1 MAHTRPCTIC
11 NSRVNQKTKA
21 RKMNEYF
28 ANFHRQLIIYKQRFG
43 KNYAKIS
50 WHTMMYLFRNWF
62 GGQYKFRRY
71 GDIVNIGFLANG
83 GFGDIVLF
91 GAYLDKFIKKLDC
104 PYKIHVFTQQS
115 ITSVKTLFT
124 AYKTNTEIHSRR
136 DLRKTPLDLLISFN
150 FQFPEIYFYR
160 QKYIEQK
167 SKFLPSYIDATNKFI
182 TKYSYLFEPHQIF
195 NQQILLDIIGLNRIT
210 GMDPTQILG
219 LTPDDKMN
227 TLPPS
232 DSADILKKFGLES
245 GKFITFSYDFD
256 VLNNS
261 KTSIRLWPQDNLQTL
276 IKLLKAHY
284 PEYKIVQL
292 GITSIADFTDIDLN
306 LVNKTSFTEFL
317 AILSTSKLHF
327 DSECGMVHLR
337 HAICGEKSV
346 VLHGPTSIST
356 KGYSE
361 NINICSNVCKCACCE
376 WLIGGAWQEH
386 CAKSDSPIP
395 ACMQSIL
402 PQDVF
407 EKISGVL

>member
-1 MAHTRPCTIC
+1 
-11 NSRVNQKTKA
+11 
-21 RKMNEYF
+21 MNEYF
-28 ANFHRQLIIYKQRFG
+28 ANFHKQLIIYKERFG
-43 KNYAKIS
+43 KKYAKTS
-50 WHTMMYLFRNWF
+50 WHTLMYLFRNWF
-62 GGQYKFRRY
+62 GGRYKFRRC
-71 GDIVNIGFLANG
+71 GDTINIGFLANG

-104 PYKIHVFTQQS
+104 ACKIHVFTQQS
-115 ITSVKTLFT
+115 PTSVEILFS
-124 AYKTNTEIHSRR
+124 AYKNNTVTHSCR

-160 QKYIEQK
+160 KKYIEQK
-167 SKFLPSYIDATNKFI
+167 SKFLPYYISATNRFI
-182 TKYSYLFEPHQIF
+182 HKYSYLFEPHQIF
-195 NQQILLDIIGLNRIT
+195 NQQILLDIIGLNRLT
-210 GMDPTQILG
+210 GMDPTQTLG
-219 LTPDDKMN
+219 LSPDDKMN
-227 TLPPS
+227 IPTPS
-232 DSADILKKFGLES
+232 NSADILKKFDLES

-256 VLNNS
+256 ALNNS

-292 GITSIADFTDIDLN
+292 GITSIADFTDIDIN

-317 AILSTSKLHF
+317 AILSTSRLHF

-337 HAICGEKSV
+337 HAICGKKSV

-356 KGYSE
+356 KGYTE
-361 NINICSNVCKCACCE
+361 NINISSKVCKCTCCE
-376 WLIGGAWQEH
+376 WLIGGSWQEH
-386 CAKSDSPIP
+386 CIKTNSPFP
-395 ACMQSIL
+395 ACMQSIS